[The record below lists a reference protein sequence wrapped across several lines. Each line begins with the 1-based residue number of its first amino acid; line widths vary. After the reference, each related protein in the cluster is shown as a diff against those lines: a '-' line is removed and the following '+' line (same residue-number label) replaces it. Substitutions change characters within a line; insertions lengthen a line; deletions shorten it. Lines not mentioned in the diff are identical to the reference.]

1 MLKARFFQFGRSLTF
16 ALHKSTSIAQSYKAE
31 HFTNCSKLF
40 SKKVSNIGNDTNTT
54 SDVQKESP
62 NNQGKDKYLKS
73 QKLHKA
79 LVANENIKTSQRI
92 GKKPLLPRERLQA
105 MLLDTENN
113 TEDKESNISV
123 KSSVAVNVKHSED
136 ENTQIAQV
144 NENKA
149 SSMSQ
154 SRDFV
159 RDFVKHRL
167 NSRAKIKPSQRL
179 ANMIP
184 SDYWN
189 SLDDR
194 DTKAIIEELGDSG
207 DSKKQK

>member
-16 ALHKSTSIAQSYKAE
+16 ALQKSTSIAQSYKAE

-40 SKKVSNIGNDTNTT
+40 SKKVSNIGNDTNRT

-62 NNQGKDKYLKS
+62 NNQDKDKYLKS

-79 LVANENIKTSQRI
+79 LVANENIKTTQRI
-92 GKKPLLPRERLQA
+92 GKKPLSPRERLQA

-159 RDFVKHRL
+159 KHRL
-167 NSRAKIKPSQRL
+167 NTRAKIKPSQRL

-194 DTKAIIEELGDSG
+194 DTKAIIEDLGDSG
-207 DSKKQK
+207 NSKKQK